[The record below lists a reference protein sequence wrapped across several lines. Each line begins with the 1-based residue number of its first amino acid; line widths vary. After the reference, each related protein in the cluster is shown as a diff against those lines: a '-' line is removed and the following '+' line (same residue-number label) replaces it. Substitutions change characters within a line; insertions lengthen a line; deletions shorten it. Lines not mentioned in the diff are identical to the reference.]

1 MKGYKGF
8 DKDLKCSPNGNIMQY
23 EIGKVYETDKKPVR
37 CTNNGFHFCLN
48 PFDVFG
54 YYPPSVSRYCEVEGD
69 GDIDKGADDTKVA
82 CSKLQ
87 IGLEIGLKG
96 MIEAG
101 LKFILEKATWSDE
114 NKATGDRAG
123 AQATGYRAGAQAT
136 GYQAG
141 AQATGDQAG
150 AQATGNRAGAQ
161 ATGDRAGAQATGY
174 RAGAQATGDRA
185 GAQAT
190 GNRAGAQAT
199 GIMAMA
205 STNGYESTVT
215 IDGSQAVGCAL
226 GYKSKAKGTLGSWLV
241 IAERDDWDYDSGSYP
256 IKQVKAVKVD
266 GETIKADT
274 FYILKDG
281 EFVEADD

>member
-1 MKGYKGF
+1 MIVLKGYKGF
-8 DKDLKCSPNGNIMQY
+8 DKDLKCSPNGNTMQY

-54 YYPPSVSRYCEVEGD
+54 YYPPSNSRYCEVEGD
-69 GDIDKGADDTKVA
+69 GDIDQSGDDTKVA
-82 CSKLQ
+82 CSKLK
-87 IGLEIGLKG
+87 IGLEIGLKD

-114 NKATGDRAG
+114 NR
-123 AQATGYRAGAQAT
+123 AT
-136 GYQAG
+136 GYQ
-141 AQATGDQAG
+141 
-150 AQATGNRAGAQ
+150 AGAQ
-161 ATGDRAGAQATGY
+161 ATGDRAGAQATGCH
-174 RAGAQATGDRA
+174 
-185 GAQAT
+185 
-190 GNRAGAQAT
+190 AGAQAT

-205 STNGYESTVT
+205 SANGYKSAVI

-226 GYKSKAKGTLGSWLV
+226 GYRSKAKGTLGSWLV